1 MELTQRRPEEKDC
14 LFESLTWHLYLQ
26 YYSFT
31 IQCHFFVC
39 NGHRVSFIFF
49 APNKASQIQTPE
61 RESLLTTNI
70 ENTH

>member
-31 IQCHFFVC
+31 IQCHLFVC
-39 NGHRVSFIFF
+39 NGHRVSFFLMHLTRLHKYRLQKE
-49 APNKASQIQTPE
+49 KASSQQT
-61 RESLLTTNI
+61 
-70 ENTH
+70 